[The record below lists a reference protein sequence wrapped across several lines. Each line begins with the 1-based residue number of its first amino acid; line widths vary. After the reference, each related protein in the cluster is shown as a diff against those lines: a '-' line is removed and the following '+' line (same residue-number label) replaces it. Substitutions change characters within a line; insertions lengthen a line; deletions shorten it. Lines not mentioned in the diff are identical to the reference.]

1 MRKLIAFDDDTLD
14 KLTQL
19 ARDRMGTFQELADE
33 AFADLLKKH
42 GIPIDLKDALRK
54 SARLSKAATPKN
66 DKIENRKGA
75 IMNSDPDPFEQGQR
89 AARQNIPAEANPYR
103 DGSEQHALWAA
114 GHEKVAGA
122 REANESEGS

>member
-19 ARDRMGTFQELADE
+19 ARPDGDVSGTGGRGFCRPAQEARHSRRSQGCSAKERGAAEEGRIEDT
-33 AFADLLKKH
+33 
-42 GIPIDLKDALRK
+42 KD
-54 SARLSKAATPKN
+54 
-66 DKIENRKGA
+66 D
-75 IMNSDPDPFEQGQR
+75 IMTSDPDPFEQGQR
-89 AARQNIPAEANPYR
+89 AARENIPAEGNPYQ

-122 REANESEGS
+122 IEANESEGS